1 MAFEVPIKLVHQY
14 LKSLTRRGSLKIV
27 SCQSNVEA
35 SSLIDGMEEIQTE
48 LSLECMGLVMKTA
61 CGL

>member
-14 LKSLTRRGSLKIV
+14 LQSLTRRGGLKIM

-48 LSLECMGLVMKTA
+48 VSLECMGLVMKTA

>member
-1 MAFEVPIKLVHQY
+1 MMHQY

-48 LSLECMGLVMKTA
+48 LRLECMGLVMKTA